1 MLSIRCLK
9 FTYPTF
15 RFIIILV
22 VYLMSALLERQ
33 KDEVNKVTKY
43 FLVYYLNI
51 FELAIKI
58 TIPSFSWTIEC

>member
-1 MLSIRCLK
+1 MLSIRCLN
-9 FTYPTF
+9 FTYLTL
-15 RFIIILV
+15 RFIII
-22 VYLMSALLERQ
+22 VYLIPALLERQ

-43 FLVYYLNI
+43 FLLYYLNI

>member
-15 RFIIILV
+15 RFIII

-51 FELAIKI
+51 FELPIKI

>member
-1 MLSIRCLK
+1 MLLI
-9 FTYPTF
+9 P
-15 RFIIILV
+15 
-22 VYLMSALLERQ
+22 ALLERQ

-43 FLVYYLNI
+43 FLVYYFNI